1 MQGKKNVSWIPAY
14 TEYVHQHIPNEI
26 KLITKNFPLTFYLW
40 SSVKSGIQYSYV
52 KFKNKIKLKKKN
64 RRDLRDKSFVAVTSF
79 WLRKLKPNSLGY
91 V

>member
-1 MQGKKNVSWIPAY
+1 MQGKKNVSWISAY

-40 SSVKSGIQYSYV
+40 SSVKSGIQFSR
-52 KFKNKIKLKKKN
+52 I

-79 WLRKLKPNSLGY
+79 WLRKLKPNILGY

>member
-1 MQGKKNVSWIPAY
+1 MQGKKNVSWISAY

-40 SSVKSGIQYSYV
+40 SSVKSGIQFSR
-52 KFKNKIKLKKKN
+52 I

>member
-26 KLITKNFPLTFYLW
+26 KLITKNFPLSFYLW
-40 SSVKSGIQYSYV
+40 SSVKSGIQFSR
-52 KFKNKIKLKKKN
+52 I